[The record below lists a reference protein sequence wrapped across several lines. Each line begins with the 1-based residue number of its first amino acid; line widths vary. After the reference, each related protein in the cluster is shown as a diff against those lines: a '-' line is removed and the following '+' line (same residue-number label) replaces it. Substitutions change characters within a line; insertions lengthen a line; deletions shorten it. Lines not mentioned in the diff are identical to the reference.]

1 MKEIKDC
8 TIVQD
13 LLPNYIDGLTNA
25 QTSEFIK
32 NHLKECSDCQ
42 KILKN
47 MKKEIDL
54 NAQKNSKQEVNY
66 IKKFKNHLRT
76 LQVILLVILLAFV
89 IVTGRK
95 TIIFLD
101 LKEKATKYANS
112 TNYYMRISNISF
124 ESSLTTQIYRK
135 NDQYKLIWGTRSQP
149 FQTEYYKNGVCNIY
163 HETGETPT
171 AKLNVSQG
179 FEPSS
184 PANYFSGTNFL
195 NLLQGAVSSSITSE
209 ICNGKECYRIAFNE
223 FHWTVEATDEH
234 PSYED
239 TLDSYIIYF
248 NKKTG
253 LPIRVILSAVG
264 SRRTL

>member
-124 ESSLTTQIYRK
+124 ESSLTTQISP
-135 NDQYKLIWGTRSQP
+135 QKLWLQLSSN
-149 FQTEYYKNGVCNIY
+149 TEC
-163 HETGETPT
+163 
-171 AKLNVSQG
+171 
-179 FEPSS
+179 
-184 PANYFSGTNFL
+184 
-195 NLLQGAVSSSITSE
+195 
-209 ICNGKECYRIAFNE
+209 
-223 FHWTVEATDEH
+223 
-234 PSYED
+234 
-239 TLDSYIIYF
+239 
-248 NKKTG
+248 
-253 LPIRVILSAVG
+253 
-264 SRRTL
+264 